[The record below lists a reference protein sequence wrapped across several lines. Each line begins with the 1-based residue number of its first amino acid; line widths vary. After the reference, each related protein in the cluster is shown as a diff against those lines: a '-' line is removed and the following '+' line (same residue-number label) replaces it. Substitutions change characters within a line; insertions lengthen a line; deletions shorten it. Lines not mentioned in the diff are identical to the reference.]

1 LGSKVPVQQQKRVPI
16 DAATLSLL
24 ACPVC
29 HGGLSVED
37 GHMNCAQCKRAYPV
51 RDGIPAL
58 IAERAQP

>member
-1 LGSKVPVQQQKRVPI
+1 LGSDLPKQQEKPVPV

-29 HGGLSVED
+29 HGGLSVA
-37 GHMNCAQCKRAYPV
+37 GGRMVCAECKRSYPV